1 MKKAADL
8 LPRLAE
14 RVADLPRHAPT
25 IVAVS
30 GGLDSVVLLDLLHRA
45 GFTALVVA
53 HYHHGLRGTEADRDR
68 QHVSQLA
75 RGYALPFVTA
85 RGRTRERAR
94 QRRETLE
101 EAARHLRRN
110 FLARIAKKHQAARIF
125 LGHHA
130 GDVAET
136 MLFHL
141 ARGSG
146 PRGLA
151 ALRAT
156 APLDDTGLTLERP
169 LLFFTRK
176 EIAEYAAARNL
187 TYVEDTSNQS
197 PAHTRNRLR
206 HEILPALADAMGFD
220 PAPAMTRLADI
231 LATEESWWNDHLAAR
246 ATQTFIDLP
255 DFRAQH
261 PAIQRRWLHA
271 WIKNHTRREPG
282 YDNIEQARQLA
293 MSSLAPAKINLL
305 GNHHLRRRQGSL
317 FIEFPKGKRH
327 GR

>member
-14 RVADLPRHAPT
+14 RVADLPRHAPA

-30 GGLDSVVLLDLLHRA
+30 GGVDSVVLLDLLHRA

-53 HYHHGLRGTEADRDR
+53 HYHHGLRGGEADRDR
-68 QHVSQLA
+68 QHVRQFAQS
-75 RGYALPFVTA
+75 YNLPFVTA

-94 QRRETLE
+94 QRRESLE
-101 EAARHLRRN
+101 ESARKLRRA
-110 FLARIAKKHQAARIF
+110 FLARAARRHGATRIF

-169 LLFFTRK
+169 LLFCTRQD
-176 EIAEYAAARNL
+176 ITDYAASRNL
-187 TYVEDTSNQS
+187 PFVEDTSNQS
-197 PAHTRNRLR
+197 TAHTRNRLR
-206 HEILPALADAMGFD
+206 HEILPALSAAMGFD

-231 LATEESWWNDHLAAR
+231 LAAEESWWSEHLAAR
-246 ATQTFIDLP
+246 AAKTVIDLP

-271 WIKNHTRREPG
+271 WIKEHTGRDPV
-282 YDNIEQARQLA
+282 YDTIEQARRLA
-293 MSSLAPAKINLL
+293 MSSAAPAKINLS
-305 GNHHLRRRQGSL
+305 GNQHLRRRQGRL
-317 FIEFPKGKRH
+317 FLDK
-327 GR
+327 